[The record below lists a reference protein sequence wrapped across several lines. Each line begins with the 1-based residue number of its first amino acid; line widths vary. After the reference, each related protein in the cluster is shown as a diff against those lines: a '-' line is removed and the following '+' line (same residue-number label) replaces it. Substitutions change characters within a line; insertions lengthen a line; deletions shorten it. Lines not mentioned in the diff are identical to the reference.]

1 MELPYVTASI
11 SVISVLI
18 SLASMTFAVNSWHRT
33 NRPIISARIT
43 TAAGGEINTAL
54 NIVVENTGNRPAKS
68 IKLIAKRSDVLGA
81 MRETSQAAPM
91 DAEHCFF
98 EHKIIPVLANGKAA
112 TNAFGAIGEDGEWEP
127 GAKIPLEIEYFSFEG
142 KRYTEEMD
150 LWLVDDA
157 GFAQTFWGTPAPHR
171 PI

>member
-1 MELPYVTASI
+1 MELPYVTIAISI
-11 SVISVLI
+11 TSVLI
-18 SLASMTFAVNSWHRT
+18 SLASVTFAMNSWHRT

-43 TAAGGEINTAL
+43 TAVGGEVNTAL

-81 MRETSQAAPM
+81 MREKSQIVPI

-112 TNAFGAIGEDGEWEP
+112 SNAFGSIGEDGEWEA

-142 KRYTEEMD
+142 KRYTEEMA
-150 LWLVDDA
+150 LLLVDDA
-157 GFAQTFWGTPAPHR
+157 GFAQTFWGTPAPS
-171 PI
+171 